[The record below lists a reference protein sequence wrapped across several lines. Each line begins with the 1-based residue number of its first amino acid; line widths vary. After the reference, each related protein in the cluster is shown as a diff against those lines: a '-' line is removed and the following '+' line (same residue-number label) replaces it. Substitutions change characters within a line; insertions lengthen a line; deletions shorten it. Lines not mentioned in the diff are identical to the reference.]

1 MIGPATLKPC
11 RSHAEISGMT
21 ASTIVLQGWATR
33 PLGKAVRIAI
43 AATGMALAILVML
56 AAAIVENGSWALVVL
71 ATALA
76 ATSVR
81 AAQRPTTNRLMV
93 SLAVLAAIPLSLQIF

>member
-1 MIGPATLKPC
+1 
-11 RSHAEISGMT
+11 MT
-21 ASTIVLQGWATR
+21 ASTTVLQGWASR

-43 AATGMALAILVML
+43 AATGMVLATLVML

-71 ATALA
+71 AAALA

-81 AAQRPTTNRLMV
+81 AAQRPTTDRLMISIV
-93 SLAVLAAIPLSLQIF
+93 VLAAIPLSLQLF